1 MEAVGG
7 TYYTKHAPRSV
18 ADVNLCVV
26 GVKNVLSSTS
36 QKGMRKYISKLQK
49 EEVHIFNMSGIG
61 MQASNKKE

>member
-1 MEAVGG
+1 MEAVGV

-36 QKGMRKYISKLQK
+36 QKSMRKYISKLQK
-49 EEVHIFNMSGIG
+49 TGGAHFQYVGHWYAIFV
-61 MQASNKKE
+61 